1 VVDAD
6 LQGYFDNIPH
16 ARLQSEI
23 AKRISDTG
31 VLELLTGW
39 LNQDIV
45 KGMQSWKPTA
55 GTPQGAVIS
64 PLLAN
69 LYLHPLDQ
77 KMTKLG
83 YKMVRY
89 ADDFVILCQSASQA
103 HTALQEVKAWVEENG
118 LNLHPD
124 KTHIG
129 NCLEWGQGFDFL
141 GYRFEAG
148 KRWVRNKSLKAF
160 KDKVREKTKRSRGDS
175 IRTIVDELSPIIRGW
190 WGYFKHAH
198 PTTFTPLDGFIRRRL
213 RAILRKQEKRPG
225 MGICYEDCK
234 KWPNVFFANMGL
246 FTMVQA
252 LKASQPR

>member
-1 VVDAD
+1 VEIPKAGGKTRPLGIPCVKDRIVQTAVKRVIEPIFEAEFLPMSYGFRPGRGCKDALRQVSQYLRQGYTHVVDAD

-31 VLELLTGW
+31 VLELLAGW

-103 HTALQEVKAWVEENG
+103 HTALQEVKAWV
-118 LNLHPD
+118 
-124 KTHIG
+124 
-129 NCLEWGQGFDFL
+129 
-141 GYRFEAG
+141 
-148 KRWVRNKSLKAF
+148 
-160 KDKVREKTKRSRGDS
+160 
-175 IRTIVDELSPIIRGW
+175 
-190 WGYFKHAH
+190 
-198 PTTFTPLDGFIRRRL
+198 
-213 RAILRKQEKRPG
+213 
-225 MGICYEDCK
+225 
-234 KWPNVFFANMGL
+234 
-246 FTMVQA
+246 
-252 LKASQPR
+252 